1 MGVRHACGLGEIM
14 RASRLRRWIPW
25 FSSLLAKPLPWPVG
39 CAALFLAYL
48 VLAEACYV
56 FVFPPHPNAVFWL
69 PSGLTLALFL
79 RTTPARWPAWLLAT
93 LGAEAL
99 VVLQHGLPLPVALA
113 WGVASVLLPLTGAWL
128 LRGPAGHRF
137 VFRRAEDVLRLALLG
152 AGVGA
157 LPSALVATAASV
169 AWLGEGAYWSTAFS
183 WWSSDALG
191 VLLLCPL
198 FLAWTE
204 REPARPRLGR
214 TVEAV
219 TLLLLLAGLGWWVFS
234 SLRPRELDAALPFF
248 LLPLTAWPALRF
260 GARGATVAT
269 VLLDFMATWHTIH
282 GRGPFAML
290 SQSVATRVL
299 NLQSYIVFLNLFVL
313 ILAVVVVK
321 EQQARAAAELA
332 EQRSQFLAAASRAVS
347 ESLDYE
353 ESLVVLPRL
362 CVQSLADWC
371 VLDVVHGH
379 GLLRLSG
386 AHRDAS
392 KLGLIR
398 ELEQRYEPGERSP
411 QPAARVLRTG
421 EALLLSQ
428 LTGELLQAYSVDDEN
443 ARLIHS
449 LGTRTA
455 MAVPL
460 SVRGQTIGVLTLG
473 SASPGRQ
480 YGPSDLELASELAR
494 RAAIALDNARLYR
507 DAQETIRLRDEF
519 LSIAAHELKTPV
531 TSLQLTVQTL
541 KRGAVAPSN
550 TVPPSMARL
559 EQQVKRL
566 VRLIS
571 ELLDVSRI
579 VAGRMDVRLEEVE
592 LPALVRDVT
601 ERLADEL
608 SQAGCPLTLHV
619 ERPVVGRWD
628 QLRLEQVV
636 TNLLSN
642 ALKFGRGHPIEVSV
656 SEADGTAKLVV
667 RDHGIGIPS
676 DRLPHI
682 FGRFE
687 RAVST
692 RFYGGLGLGLY
703 IAHSIVEALGGS
715 IRAESTMGSG
725 ATFTVELPCA
735 GPPPRALAPDTR
747 D

>member
-1 MGVRHACGLGEIM
+1 
-14 RASRLRRWIPW
+14 
-25 FSSLLAKPLPWPVG
+25 
-39 CAALFLAYL
+39 
-48 VLAEACYV
+48 
-56 FVFPPHPNAVFWL
+56 
-69 PSGLTLALFL
+69 
-79 RTTPARWPAWLLAT
+79 
-93 LGAEAL
+93 
-99 VVLQHGLPLPVALA
+99 
-113 WGVASVLLPLTGAWL
+113 

-332 EQRSQFLAAASRAVS
+332 EQRSQFLAAASRALS

-421 EALLLSQ
+421 EALLLPQ

-628 QLRLEQVV
+628 HLRLEQVV

-656 SEADGTAKLVV
+656 SEADGMAKLVV